1 MARDNEEAKSKVNW
15 TALGIGAMVLGAGLL
30 AYKIIQRVTGP
41 SPEQQEEINKLIEMW
56 EEEFSVLKPFVEQIY
71 TPGHTPTDQEIA
83 TLNSMMQNMQGKE
96 ETLHI
101 ISVSGWDKLVD
112 VIKETAETA
121 WRIALSV
128 VVAGFGIVLMVYL
141 FKKIRRPPSSWNC
154 PKCGKHCGSSD
165 ELATHISTA
174 HAIVA
179 QNAGEAQES
188 FKQISPWVQNAVA
201 VESAYYGYTF
211 ADWRGYTANELA
223 GLATA
228 AGVVWASGI
237 AAASDAAILQLALE
251 LLLI

>member
-1 MARDNEEAKSKVNW
+1 MARDNEEGKAKVDW
-15 TALGIGAMVLGAGLL
+15 TALGIGVIVLGAGLL
-30 AYKIIQRVTGP
+30 AYKIIQRLTGP
-41 SPEQQEEINKLIEMW
+41 SPEQQEQINKLIEMW

-71 TPGHTPTDQEIA
+71 TPGHTPTEQEIA
-83 TLNSMMQNMQGKE
+83 TLNSMMQNMKGKE
-96 ETLHI
+96 EALRI
-101 ISVSGWDKLVD
+101 ISVSGWDRLVE

-121 WRIALSV
+121 WRIALSL

-165 ELATHISTA
+165 ELASHISTA
-174 HAIVA
+174 HAIMV
-179 QNAGEAQES
+179 QNAAEAQES

-211 ADWRGYTANELA
+211 ADWRGYTAKELA